1 MRSASDV
8 ARRSFSAHM
17 GRSDVIFTFDDITWA
32 AAQQRGMCFPQD
44 RVALAL
50 IDDERIRR
58 LLICDQP
65 RSAPIKLAKGL
76 LRRAAPFPAS
86 DRVRHHQPLRLRRRD
101 PVRLKDLERY
111 YASYGRRLERAA
123 NRCGM
128 ERPVIVTAHPFVA
141 AFAALEWAGP
151 VTLLAT
157 DDWAVHPT
165 YQRWHPAYRVAYE
178 RISAQGTRVCAVTEA
193 IVERIAPRGPAA
205 VVPNGV
211 DPAQWLDI
219 APPPEWMAKLPG
231 PRFFYV
237 GTLDSRLDTGAVL
250 DVARAW
256 PEGTIVLAGPV
267 ADRAH
272 LAAVEDE
279 PNVFLAGA
287 VSRSQVAALAH
298 AADAC
303 LLPHNRLPLTEAM
316 SPLKIYEYLAGG
328 GPVAATDLPPV
339 RGIEGPV
346 SLAAPGGDFVAAV
359 REALDAGPMDEPARL
374 RFVERNSWARRCDE
388 ALSLAL
394 AE

>member
-1 MRSASDV
+1 
-8 ARRSFSAHM
+8 M

-50 IDDERIRR
+50 IDDERVRR

-65 RSAPIKLAKGL
+65 RSAPVKLVKGV
-76 LRRAAPFPAS
+76 RKRPEPFPTS

-101 PVRLKDLERY
+101 PVRPSDLERY
-111 YASYGRRLERAA
+111 YARYGRQLQRAA
-123 NRCGM
+123 ERCGM
-128 ERPVIVTAHPFVA
+128 DRPAVLTAHPFVA

-178 RISAQGTRVCAVTEA
+178 RISEQETRVCAVTEA

-219 APPPEWMAKLPG
+219 DPPPDWMDKLPG

-272 LAAVEDE
+272 LAAVEDA
-279 PNVFLAGA
+279 PNVVLAGA

-303 LLPHNRLPLTEAM
+303 LLPHHRLPLTEAM

-346 SLAAPGGDFVAAV
+346 SLAAPSGDFVAAV
-359 REALDAGPMDEPARL
+359 RGALDAGPMDEPTRL
-374 RFVERNSWARRCDE
+374 SFVERNSWARRCDE
-388 ALSLAL
+388 VLSLAL

>member
-1 MRSASDV
+1 
-8 ARRSFSAHM
+8 M

-58 LLICDQP
+58 LLVCDQP
-65 RSAPIKLAKGL
+65 RSAPVKLVKDL
-76 LRRAAPFPAS
+76 LRRTEPFPAS
-86 DRVRHHQPLRLRRRD
+86 DRVRHHRPLRLRRRD
-101 PVRLKDLERY
+101 PVRLGGLERY
-111 YASYGRRLERAA
+111 YASYGRRLRRAA
-123 NRCGM
+123 ERYGL
-128 ERPVIVTAHPFVA
+128 ERPAVVTAHPFVA

-157 DDWAVHPT
+157 DDWAAHPA
-165 YQRWHPAYRVAYE
+165 YRRWHPAYRVAYE
-178 RISAQGTRVCAVTEA
+178 RISARGTRVCAVSEA
-193 IVERIAPRGPAA
+193 IVERIAPCGPVA

-211 DPAQWLDI
+211 DPAQWLDLDQ
-219 APPPEWMAKLPG
+219 PPDWMAKLPG

-256 PEGTIVLAGPV
+256 PQGTIVLAGPV

-272 LAAVEDE
+272 LAAVEDA

-287 VSRSQVAALAH
+287 VPRSQVAALAH

-303 LLPHNRLPLTEAM
+303 LLPHHRLPLTEAM

-359 REALDAGPMDEPARL
+359 RRALDAGPMDEPARL

-388 ALSLAL
+388 VLALAL

>member
-1 MRSASDV
+1 
-8 ARRSFSAHM
+8 M
-17 GRSDVIFTFDDITWA
+17 GHRDAIFTFDDITWA

-50 IDDERIRR
+50 IDDERVRR

-65 RSAPIKLAKGL
+65 RSAPVKLAKDL
-76 LRRAAPFPAS
+76 LRRTEPFPTS
-86 DRVRHHQPLRLRRRD
+86 DRVWHHQPLRLRRRD
-101 PVRLKDLERY
+101 PVRLGDLERY
-111 YASYGRRLERAA
+111 YASYGRRLQRAA
-123 NRCGM
+123 ERHGL
-128 ERPVIVTAHPFVA
+128 ERPAVITAHPFVA
-141 AFAALEWAGP
+141 AFAPLDWAGP

-165 YQRWHPAYRVAYE
+165 YERWHAAYRVAYE
-178 RISAQGTRVCAVTEA
+178 RISVRETRVCAVTEA

-211 DPAQWLDI
+211 DPAQWLEID
-219 APPPEWMAKLPG
+219 PPPDWMAKLPG

-237 GTLDSRLDTGAVL
+237 GTLDSRLDTRAVL

-256 PEGTIVLAGPV
+256 PQGTIVLAGPV
-267 ADRAH
+267 ADHAH
-272 LAAVEDE
+272 LAALEE
-279 PNVFLAGA
+279 APNVFLPGA

-303 LLPHNRLPLTEAM
+303 LLPHRRLPLTEAM

-346 SLAAPGGDFVAAV
+346 SLAAPGGDFVAAM
-359 REALDAGPMDEPARL
+359 RGALDAGPMDEAGR
-374 RFVERNSWARRCDE
+374 RDFVERNSWARRCDE
-388 ALSLAL
+388 ILAL
-394 AE
+394 ALSE